1 MKHRILGGAA
11 AVVLTL
17 ACAPAPANAAGF
29 GIFEQGAR
37 AMGLAGAFTAQADDG
52 SAMFHNVGGLAFL
65 EERELRAG
73 VTYITFT
80 TADFQSDDLLPGVS
94 YEAEQERLSEFVPHL
109 YWAQPVNRDWKFG
122 VAVESPFGLTTE
134 WKAPDEFAGRFLSTR
149 AALRAIDLN
158 PSLGW
163 RISPELGLGFGV
175 VYRFSD
181 VELERHVP
189 FPSPFGHDLLD
200 VGTVGLESGFEPG
213 MGWNVGLLHRAS
225 SRISWGLSYRS
236 RIKVDYDGTARFT
249 QIPTGIP
256 PLDAAVAAAIPF
268 GRDLS
273 VTTAIE
279 FPDMASLGVAFA
291 LSPDTKLE
299 LDANWTGWSTFDEVH
314 LSFTGLPQLSST
326 IEEEWEDVMNYRAG
340 FSWRR
345 PTGCEW
351 RFGYVFDETPQPDEH
366 VSPLL
371 PDADRNGLTVGWGRQ
386 FDRTSLDLALMYL
399 QFDERT
405 VTVNQNHFPGTYNTT
420 AWLFGAT
427 FGF

>member
-1 MKHRILGGAA
+1 MRNRILDGAVA
-11 AVVLTL
+11 ALFAL
-17 ACAPAPANAAGF
+17 ACASAPAGAAGF

-37 AMGLAGAFTAQADDG
+37 AMGLAGAFTAQADDP

-65 EERELRAG
+65 EERAGRAG

-80 TADFQSDDLLPGVS
+80 TADFRGGSPFPGEGAS
-94 YEAEQERLSEFVPHL
+94 AEQERLSEFVPHA

-122 VAVESPFGLTTE
+122 IAVESPFGLATE
-134 WKAPDEFAGRFLSTR
+134 WKDAASFAGRFLSTR

-158 PSLGW
+158 PSLAW

-181 VELERHVP
+181 VELERHLP
-189 FPSPFGHDLLD
+189 FPNPLGAGVLD

-213 MGWNVGLLHRAS
+213 MGWSFGLLHRATG
-225 SRISWGLSYRS
+225 RVSWGFSYRS
-236 RIKVDYDGTARFT
+236 KVEVDYDGTARFT
-249 QIPTGIP
+249 QRPTGIP

-268 GRDLS
+268 GLDLDVS
-273 VTTAIE
+273 TSIE

-291 LSPDTKLE
+291 LSPDAKLE
-299 LDANWTGWSTFDEVH
+299 LDANWTGWSTFDEVQ

-326 IEEEWEDVMNYRAG
+326 IEEEWEDAMNYRAG

-345 PTGCEW
+345 PSGCEW

-371 PDADRNGLTVGWGRQ
+371 PDADRNGLTAGWGRK
-386 FDRTSLDLALMYL
+386 FDETSLDLALMYL
-399 QFDERT
+399 KFDERT
-405 VTVNQNHFPGTYNTT
+405 TTVNADGFNGTYTTT